1 MLGPKQ
7 LPKKAVSWPKEHRD
21 GGPSACKSSE
31 VARTRG
37 APTSYNGLVALL
49 VGVVTYNPIYNWWGP
64 ILQQCVLNL

>member
-7 LPKKAVSWPKEHRD
+7 LPEKAVSWPKEHRD

-37 APTSYNGLVALL
+37 APTSYNGVVALL
-49 VGVVTYNPIYNWWGP
+49 VGVVTYN
-64 ILQQCVLNL
+64 IL